1 MINKDYLLNLD
12 YRKLSNQELKQR
24 LVTLLLINVLT
35 IGSMVAAITL
45 FGPQIGGMLAFISI
59 HRNEKDKDNITTTT
73 TPIFSNVPKATNKE
87 SFTLNG
93 IAKPGSEIKLFVNG
107 PETTSTTA
115 DSNGLFTFV
124 DVGLVEGAN
133 IIFAKAIDSDNNE
146 SPPSQVITIE
156 LDNKAPD
163 IQMESPKDGDIIKNL
178 DKRIIVKGKVN
189 EKAVIKVN
197 EKLAILKNDLSF
209 EAILGVEEGDL
220 EIKIMAT
227 DEAGNKKEESLKIK
241 YEKKS

>member
-1 MINKDYLLNLD
+1 MINKNYLFNLD

-24 LVTLLLINVLT
+24 LTTLLLINVLT
-35 IGSMVAAITL
+35 IGSLIAAITI
-45 FGPQIGGMLAFISI
+45 FGPQIGGMLAYISV
-59 HRNEKDKDNITTTT
+59 HRNEKDKDNIQSTTA
-73 TPIFSNVPKATNKE
+73 PIFSNVPKATNKE
-87 SFTLNG
+87 SLTLNG

-107 PETTSTTA
+107 PEISTTTA

-124 DVGLVEGAN
+124 DIGLVEGAN
-133 IIFAKAIDSDNNE
+133 TFFAKAIDTENKE

-156 LDNKAPD
+156 YDNKAPD
-163 IQMESPKDGDIIKNL
+163 IQIEFPKEGETVKNL

-189 EKAVIKVN
+189 EKSVIKVN

-209 EAILGVEEGDL
+209 EAILGVEEGNL
-220 EIKIMAT
+220 EIKIVAI

>member
-1 MINKDYLLNLD
+1 MITKDYLLNLD

-35 IGSMVAAITL
+35 IGSMIAAITL

-73 TPIFSNVPKATNKE
+73 IFSNVQKATNKE
-87 SFTLNG
+87 SITLNG

-124 DVGLVEGAN
+124 DVGLVEGLN
-133 IIFAKAIDSDNNE
+133 TIFLKAIDSDNNE
-146 SPPSQVITIE
+146 SP
-156 LDNKAPD
+156 A
-163 IQMESPKDGDIIKNL
+163 
-178 DKRIIVKGKVN
+178 
-189 EKAVIKVN
+189 
-197 EKLAILKNDLSF
+197 
-209 EAILGVEEGDL
+209 
-220 EIKIMAT
+220 
-227 DEAGNKKEESLKIK
+227 
-241 YEKKS
+241 